1 PLADRIKNGLT
12 ETRVALP
19 GAQALLGFQFLSILT
34 QSFGSL
40 PRPVQIVH
48 LASLGAVALATMC
61 LITPAAW
68 HRIVEEGEDTERF
81 HKVASVLVLSA
92 LFFLALGVA
101 GDLYVV
107 LMKVTESPALSVA
120 AAVTALL
127 FFYGLWF
134 GYTTWMRSR
143 SRA

>member
-40 PRPVQIVH
+40 PRPVQDVH

-92 LFFLALGVA
+92 LFFIVLGDA
-101 GDLYVV
+101 GDLFVV
-107 LMKVTESPALSVA
+107 LMMDIDSPACSGC
-120 AAVTALL
+120 AAVDAPEISSSMM
-127 FFYGLWF
+127 FVYV
-134 GYTTWMRSR
+134 S
-143 SRA
+143 